1 MLKLRTLDRGGV
13 DSSNPFED
21 DITFMDEEDG
31 DGSAQFMDKGGRNP
45 FLQPEGR
52 ESTSPFSEKVSF
64 FCVLI
69 ICWYFYKSKN
79 VSNSMSTFDLLLILH
94 TVCPG
99 SSDPT

>member
-1 MLKLRTLDRGGV
+1 MVYNYDEFRRLKKNLRNRAYVCLQVLKLRTLDRGGV

-69 ICWYFYKSKN
+69 IC
-79 VSNSMSTFDLLLILH
+79 
-94 TVCPG
+94 
-99 SSDPT
+99 